1 MKTISATE
9 ARSDLYRLIDRVNE
23 DNVPIQI
30 TGKRSGAVLMSIE
43 DYLSI
48 EESLYLLNVPGMGES
63 ILEGMKTP
71 VEECATEIDL

>member
-1 MKTISATE
+1 
-9 ARSDLYRLIDRVNE
+9 
-23 DNVPIQI
+23 
-30 TGKRSGAVLMSIE
+30 MSIE